1 MDRIGKLLPR
11 VLARQPASGRVIE
24 MRSGLAFAELLGP
37 GLAAECESVELHGS
51 VLTVATR
58 NPALAHQLRLD
69 AEHLLERL
77 NRANPGRRIREIRVR
92 SGR

>member
-11 VLARQPASGRVIE
+11 VLARQPSSGRVVE
-24 MRSGLAFAELLGP
+24 MRIGLAFSELIGP
-37 GLAAECESVELHGS
+37 GLSAECESVELHGTAI
-51 VLTVATR
+51 TVVTR

-69 AEHLLERL
+69 AEVLLQRL
-77 NRANPGRRIREIRVR
+77 NAANPGRRIREIRVR